1 MKKILLLGGSSQ
13 QIPAIQAAKKRGLIT
28 ILCDYLEDNPGQHFA
43 DKFFLIS
50 TTDPE
55 AVLGIAKAEEIDYV
69 MAYASDPA
77 APTAAYVAE
86 QLGLPGNPFEAVS
99 ILCNKER
106 FRDFQRAHGFAA
118 PEGCGYGDVE
128 EALRD
133 IKNNRFRFPVI
144 AKPTDSS
151 GSKGVGR
158 IDGIAEAEEKLKT
171 AFRFSREGR
180 IVVEEA
186 VGTYG
191 RQLMGDGL
199 SADGRL
205 VFTCFAD
212 HHFDLAGE
220 NPFVPAA
227 GAFPAD
233 LSGEMLDRINAEI
246 QRLLSLLHMKTAAYN
261 FEVRI
266 GDQDQIYLMEA
277 APRNGGN
284 YIPEVIR
291 ECCGTDLVDCAVRA
305 AMGEDLSSVPFGK
318 PKGYASYY
326 VVHSPKAG
334 ILDHIEI
341 DPFVREGNLLQEH
354 FVKFPGDH
362 VEAFTAANT
371 TLGIL
376 VMKFDSREEMTHMM
390 DHPEEWIRVIVK

>member
-1 MKKILLLGGSSQ
+1 MKKILLLGGSQQ
-13 QIPAIQAAKKRGLIT
+13 QIPAIRAAKEKGLYT
-28 ILCDYLEDNPGQHFA
+28 ILCDYLEDNPGQYFA

-106 FRDFQRAHGFAA
+106 FRNFQRAHGFAA
-118 PEGCGYGDVE
+118 PAGCGYGDVE

-180 IVVEEA
+180 IVACRQTADSSFRASRIIILIWPARIPSFRPPVHFRQISP
-186 VGTYG
+186 G
-191 RQLMGDGL
+191 RCWTESMRRS
-199 SADGRL
+199 SA
-205 VFTCFAD
+205 C
-212 HHFDLAGE
+212 
-220 NPFVPAA
+220 
-227 GAFPAD
+227 
-233 LSGEMLDRINAEI
+233 
-246 QRLLSLLHMKTAAYN
+246 
-261 FEVRI
+261 
-266 GDQDQIYLMEA
+266 
-277 APRNGGN
+277 
-284 YIPEVIR
+284 
-291 ECCGTDLVDCAVRA
+291 
-305 AMGEDLSSVPFGK
+305 SV
-318 PKGYASYY
+318 SC
-326 VVHSPKAG
+326 
-334 ILDHIEI
+334 
-341 DPFVREGNLLQEH
+341 
-354 FVKFPGDH
+354 
-362 VEAFTAANT
+362 T
-371 TLGIL
+371 
-376 VMKFDSREEMTHMM
+376 
-390 DHPEEWIRVIVK
+390 